1 MKNKNL
7 LVSVLLPS
15 LIFVAILLLDLLTKH
30 FIINLI
36 PNEGDSMDVIPGFI
50 NFVHVQ
56 NSGAAWGVLAGRPVF
71 LIIVSIIIMAI
82 YLAFYII
89 RTKKHKGKISS
100 CLAVSVGLI
109 AGGCLGNLIDRI
121 AFGYVRDFINFEFM
135 DFPVFNFADVALTFG
150 IIIMIIYFFFIYSKE
165 EERFLKAQ
173 SDDEEKQSKIT
184 TTKIEVENE
193 DVKIEENIENE
204 EKIEE
209 NTDKNTK
216 NAENNQN
223 LDKKAVENV
232 KLIDESDKDER
243 KW

>member
-82 YLAFYII
+82 YLAFYIM
-89 RTKKHKGKISS
+89 RTKKHKGKIHA
-100 CLAVSVGLI
+100 CLAVSAGLI

-165 EERFLKAQ
+165 EEKFLRAQ
-173 SDDEEKQSKIT
+173 SGDEEKQSNIT
-184 TTKIEVENE
+184 MTKIEVENE
-193 DVKIEENIENE
+193 DVKIEENTENG

-232 KLIDESDKDER
+232 KLTDESDKDER

>member
-82 YLAFYII
+82 YLAFYIM
-89 RTKKHKGKISS
+89 RTKKHKGKIHA

-165 EERFLKAQ
+165 EEKFLKAQ
-173 SDDEEKQSKIT
+173 SGDEEKQSNIT
-184 TTKIEVENE
+184 MTKIEVENE
-193 DVKIEENIENE
+193 DVKIEENTENG

-232 KLIDESDKDER
+232 KLTDESDKDER